1 MSGLISLM
9 AHRTHEGQAVK
20 FFVVVRG
27 SYSEIKQEFKL
38 DAGDIHEAADR
49 VRMKYPSHKE
59 ISIKTA
65 MQSVA

>member
-9 AHRTHEGQAVK
+9 AHRTHEGHAVK

-27 SYSEIKQEFKL
+27 TYNEIKQEFKL

-49 VRMKYPSHKE
+49 VRKKFPSHKE

-65 MQSVA
+65 M

>member
-9 AHRTHEGQAVK
+9 AHRTHEGHAVK

-27 SYSEIKQEFKL
+27 TYNEIKQEFKL

-49 VRMKYPSHKE
+49 VRKKFPSHKGY
-59 ISIKTA
+59 SIKTA
-65 MQSVA
+65 M